1 MAHYY
6 VDENNQSVG
15 PMDLAAIRR
24 LAEAGIVK
32 PDVLIREAGS
42 ETWRPLSRRKEA
54 AVQAET
60 PKPPR
65 TPPPA
70 QRPQPATSPGDRRYT
85 EQSPPPRQRPSAPGH
100 PGWLPLGSLIAGIV
114 ALVALFVPLLS
125 LLIGGG
131 ALTLGIFGY
140 RLPGLKTRPMAI
152 AGISTGALALIV
164 ALGIVMS
171 GPGGGTSGNHEAA
184 AIEKVLERGLR
195 VERDAEKRFP
205 GDTAAQARHYAR
217 ELQRIDTRSCPAEF
231 RVAHQ
236 DLVAAWETAI
246 PYLASN
252 TPLTTFLEGFYG
264 GLTNDYSAV
273 GLSSH
278 QANLAAQQIKNAYQ
292 SLHRIAVAYGAR
304 IPAP

>member
-6 VDENNQSVG
+6 LNEDNQSVG
-15 PMDLAAIRR
+15 PMDLAAIRK

-42 ETWRPLSRRKEA
+42 ETWRPLSRRKEPT
-54 AVQAET
+54 VEAEA

-70 QRPQPATSPGDRRYT
+70 QRPQPAATSTQPAAGPAVTVSQDWF
-85 EQSPPPRQRPSAPGH
+85 PIA
-100 PGWLPLGSLIAGIV
+100 SLIAGIV
-114 ALVALFVPLLS
+114 GLVALGVPLLS

-131 ALTLGIFGY
+131 ALILGILGY
-140 RLPGLKTRPMAI
+140 RLPEPKTRPFAI
-152 AGISTGALALIV
+152 AGISTGALALIIS
-164 ALGIVMS
+164 LGISLS
-171 GPGGGTSGNHEAA
+171 GTGGGTGRNPEAA

-195 VERDAEKRFP
+195 IDRDAEKRFP
-205 GDTAAQARHYAR
+205 GDTAAQARHYAL
-217 ELQRIDTRSCPAEF
+217 ELQRIDTRDCPAEF

-252 TPLTTFLEGFYG
+252 TPLTLILEGFFG
-264 GLTNDYSAV
+264 GLTNDYSGV
-273 GLSSH
+273 GLSGH
-278 QANLAAQQIKNAYQ
+278 QAQLAAQQIKNSYL
-292 SLHRIAVAYGAR
+292 SLHRIAVAHGAR
-304 IPAP
+304 IPTR